1 MVKYLTSGNLEEYE
15 VLQIFPFTSESKRM
29 GIVVKVT
36 VTNLPRPTNLALKKS
51 LWKAYFVYN
60 TLNRIYIFLF
70 PVYQ

>member
-36 VTNLPRPTNLALKKS
+36 VTDLPRPTNLALK
-51 LWKAYFVYN
+51 
-60 TLNRIYIFLF
+60 
-70 PVYQ
+70 